1 MLAKKYILGLQ
12 TMVTSANEKYISLQ
26 RASTELIGAVTD
38 ESEFSTANHLQEVK
52 KEGSEGKNPGM
63 M

>member
-38 ESEFSTANHLQEVK
+38 ES
-52 KEGSEGKNPGM
+52 
-63 M
+63 